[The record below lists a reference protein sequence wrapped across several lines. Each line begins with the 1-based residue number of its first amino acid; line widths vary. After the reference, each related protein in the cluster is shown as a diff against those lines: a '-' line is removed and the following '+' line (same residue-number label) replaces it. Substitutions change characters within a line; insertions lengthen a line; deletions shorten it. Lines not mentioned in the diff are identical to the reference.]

1 MVTKDEIRKILEE
14 ELSNV
19 APETSPA
26 DVDDAADLREALDID
41 SMSFLTVITALHQ
54 RLRVNVPEADYR
66 KLFTK
71 RGAVDYLFAKL
82 KK

>member
-1 MVTKDEIRKILEE
+1 MTKEEIRKILEE

-41 SMSFLTVITALHQ
+41 SMSFLAVITALHK
-54 RLRVNVPEADYR
+54 RLKVDVPEADYR

-71 RGAVDYLFAKL
+71 RGAVDYLYAKL
-82 KK
+82 RK

>member
-1 MVTKDEIRKILEE
+1 MTKDEIRKILEE

-26 DVDDAADLREALDID
+26 EVDDAADLREALDID
-41 SMSFLTVITALHQ
+41 SMSFLTVITALHKQ
-54 RLRVNVPEADYR
+54 LNVNVPESDYR

-71 RGAVDYLFAKL
+71 RGAVDYLYTKL

>member
-1 MVTKDEIRKILEE
+1 MTKDEIRKILEQ

-41 SMSFLTVITALHQ
+41 SMSFLAVITALHK
-54 RLRVNVPEADYR
+54 RLKIDVPEADYR

-82 KK
+82 RK

>member
-1 MVTKDEIRKILEE
+1 MTKDEIRKILEE
-14 ELSNV
+14 ELGNV

-26 DVDDAADLREALDID
+26 DVGETVDLREALDID
-41 SMSFLTVITALHQ
+41 SMSFLTVITALHK
-54 RLRVNVPEADYR
+54 RLKVNVPEADYR

>member
-1 MVTKDEIRKILEE
+1 MKKDEIRKILEE

-19 APETSPA
+19 APEASPA

-41 SMSFLTVITALHQ
+41 SMSFLTVITALHR
-54 RLRVNVPEADYR
+54 RLKVDVPEADYR

-71 RGAVDYLFAKL
+71 RGAVDYLCAKL